1 MAVIEAERLRTVE
14 VIRERERERES
25 QIGLFLLLKY
35 QEIKECILP
44 EGFAFKQRNNSL
56 SN

>member
-14 VIRERERERES
+14 VIRERERES

-44 EGFAFKQRNNSL
+44 EGFAFKQSNNSL